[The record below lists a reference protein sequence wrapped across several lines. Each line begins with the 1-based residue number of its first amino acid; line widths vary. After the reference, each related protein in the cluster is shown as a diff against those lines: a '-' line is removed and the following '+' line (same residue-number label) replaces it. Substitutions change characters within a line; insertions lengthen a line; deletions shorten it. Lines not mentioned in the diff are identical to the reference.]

1 MSTALSL
8 FLYSGIFFFQFASF
22 YSYSFILLFTL
33 LRHFKVLPFC
43 LVQPLQMLLL
53 PLLFAAKLFVCTITG
68 LFRFRSQFPSFFC
81 RRFDHLH
88 HHHRPIG
95 VCLCL
100 PPLHHYLLG
109 TVQCTLSCSCFFCCS
124 FFRHQIDAVR
134 SFARSRWLSFTIA
147 TTAIDAVAAAADFRW
162 LSPATELSVRWHW

>member
-1 MSTALSL
+1 ML
-8 FLYSGIFFFQFASF
+8 
-22 YSYSFILLFTL
+22 
-33 LRHFKVLPFC
+33 
-43 LVQPLQMLLL
+43 LLL

-81 RRFDHLH
+81 RRFDHH

-109 TVQCTLSCSCFFCCS
+109 AVQCTLSCSCFFLLLFS
-124 FFRHQIDAVR
+124 
-134 SFARSRWLSFTIA
+134 A
-147 TTAIDAVAAAADFRW
+147 TK
-162 LSPATELSVRWHW
+162 SMLSVRLLGPGSFLSLLPLPSMPLPPLPPIFAGCRRPQSLVCGGIGGSVVEYVLSYLW